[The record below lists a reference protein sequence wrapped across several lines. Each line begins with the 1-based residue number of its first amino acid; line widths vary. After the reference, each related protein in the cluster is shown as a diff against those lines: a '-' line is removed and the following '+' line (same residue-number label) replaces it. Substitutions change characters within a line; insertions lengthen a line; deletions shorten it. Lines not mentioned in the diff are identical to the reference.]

1 MALLLV
7 VRAHCRSSPFQAAEG
22 LSFASWLHQ
31 KRPSQLGICSAAQIQ
46 ALSSPQASATVYSL
60 DAFVSCGL
68 WGLGYQR
75 QVDQALLS
83 RSCSASEQF

>member
-7 VRAHCRSSPFQAAEG
+7 ERAHCRSSPFQVAEG

-31 KRPSQLGICSAAQIQ
+31 KRPSQLAGCSAAQHQ
-46 ALSSPQASATVYSL
+46 ALSLFQASQTVYSL

-68 WGLGYQR
+68 WDLGCQR
-75 QVDQALLS
+75 QVDQTLLS
-83 RSCSASEQF
+83 RSCSASKQF